1 MGKPKTL
8 PPTKAESAEERLE
21 EIVNNK
27 SALRY
32 RLFLERD
39 DSYSIYIMGG
49 ECRTYPDGFEALD
62 AEEDAGILYVQ
73 RRNAAVYYD
82 FKKDSEAQEKK

>member
-1 MGKPKTL
+1 MGKGLKL
-8 PPTKAESAEERLE
+8 PPTSTESAEERLE
-21 EIVNNK
+21 EIVKSK

-39 DSYSIYIMGG
+39 DSYSICIMDG

-62 AEEDAGILYVQ
+62 SEEGEGVLYIQ

-82 FKKDSEAQEKK
+82 FRKDSEAQEKR